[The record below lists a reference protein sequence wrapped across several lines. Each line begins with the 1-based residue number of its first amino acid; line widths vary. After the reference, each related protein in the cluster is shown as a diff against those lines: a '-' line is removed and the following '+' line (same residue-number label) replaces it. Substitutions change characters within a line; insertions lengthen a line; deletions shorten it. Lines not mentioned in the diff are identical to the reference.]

1 MSKKRDHLERY
12 IALGVFFAA
21 VCLIFI
27 ARLINIQIAGQDYY
41 TETLRTGNLTRTVK
55 IRAQRGCIYDRNGK
69 ALVSNQ
75 YTYDIYLDAG
85 SIGRTESEK
94 NETVLY
100 LLETARNAD
109 EYDSFT
115 LPEHPFVSEN
125 GKWSLDED
133 YMKTVY
139 GKRLSKLLQGMNF
152 VPEAADDDGNVTW
165 STASVADMRDALRLR
180 YGLCDKEGKEL
191 YGKEEAQLLFTVRL
205 DMEMRNFST
214 AEPYTILKDVSV
226 RLISAATEGNV
237 RGLGVSCEA
246 ERVYNYPGIAS
257 HMLGRTGKITAEN
270 AEYYTEK
277 GYNLD
282 AVVGTSG
289 VEKAFEEY
297 LHGED
302 GVLTI
307 VEDEYGNTVDQYV
320 SKEPV
325 AGQDV
330 YLTLDIDFQ
339 AAADTALKSNIELIA
354 SNAEASGVE
363 LSGEDAKAGAL
374 TAVNRKTGE
383 VLALVSYPTYDL
395 TTFTEDYKK
404 LSEDTENTPLLFRA
418 LDGIY
423 EPGSTFKPGVAVAA
437 LQEGI
442 ITPYTEIQDK
452 GQYDYY
458 APSYTPRC
466 WIYSAKYGMQTH
478 GMVNVSKAIQV
489 SCNYFFYDV
498 GRRLTITKMNEYC
511 KKYGLGEHTGIE
523 LDEKTGVLAGPAER
537 EASGNTWYDGD
548 TLQAA
553 IGQSDNLF
561 TPLQISMYIST
572 LLNGGERVGAH
583 ILKEVRDYSGNIT
596 YTAEPEMLDSV
607 ALDPGNVSTVK
618 YAMKDVVEDGSA
630 ARIFASY
637 PISIGGKTGTAQV
650 SSTKS
655 DNALFTA
662 FAPFDD
668 PEIVATCI
676 IENGANGTDVGVAI
690 RDIFNVYFGIGSG
703 STDGDAAAGSDGADN
718 G

>member
-27 ARLINIQIAGQDYY
+27 ARLISIQIAGQDYY

-69 ALVSNQ
+69 PLVSNE

-85 SIGRTESEK
+85 SIGKTESGK
-94 NETVLY
+94 NGTVLNV
-100 LLETARNAD
+100 LEKARKAG
-109 EYDSFT
+109 EYGCFT
-115 LPEHPFVSEN
+115 LPEHPFANKDGAWV
-125 GKWSLDED
+125 LDEE

-152 VPEAADDDGNVTW
+152 VPEYTDDDGNVKW
-165 STASVADMRDALRLR
+165 GRDSVSEMRNALRLR
-180 YGLCDKEGKEL
+180 YGLCDKDGKEL
-191 YGKEEAQLLFTVRL
+191 YEKDEAELLFCVRL
-205 DMEMRNFST
+205 DMEMHNFST
-214 AEPYTILKDVSV
+214 VEPYTVLRDVSV
-226 RLISAATEGNV
+226 RLISSATEGNV
-237 RGLGVSCEA
+237 RGLGVNCVA

-257 HMLGRTGKITAEN
+257 HILGRTGKITAET
-270 AEYYTEK
+270 ADYYTEK
-277 GYNLD
+277 GYSLD
-282 AVVGTSG
+282 AIVGTSG
-289 VEKAFEEY
+289 AEKAFEEY

-307 VEDEYGNTVDQYV
+307 VEDGYGNTVDQYV

-330 YLTLDIDFQ
+330 YLTFDIDFQ
-339 AAADTALKSNIELIA
+339 SAAETALKSNIELIA
-354 SNAEASGVE
+354 ANAEESGVE

-383 VLALVSYPTYDL
+383 VLALASYPTYDL
-395 TTFTEDYKK
+395 NTFTEDYKQ
-404 LSEDTENTPLLFRA
+404 LAEDTENTPLLFRA

-442 ITPYTEIQDK
+442 ITPYTEIRDM

-458 APSYTPRC
+458 APSFTPRC

-498 GRRLTITKMNEYC
+498 GRRLTISKMNEYC

-523 LDEKTGVLAGPAER
+523 LEEKTGVLAGPAQR

-572 LLNGGERVGAH
+572 LLNGGDRIGAH

-596 YTAEPEMLDSV
+596 YTAEPVLLDSV
-607 ALDPGNVSTVK
+607 SLDGGNVSTVK
-618 YAMKDVVEDGSA
+618 YAMQDVVENGSA
-630 ARIFASY
+630 ARVFAGY

-650 SSTKS
+650 SKTAS

-668 PEIVATCI
+668 PEVVATCI
-676 IENGANGTDVGVAI
+676 IENGANGTDAGFAI
-690 RDIFNVYFGIGSG
+690 RDIFNAYFGIGKA
-703 STDGDAAAGSDGADN
+703 DKDN
-718 G
+718 GEDGGNN

>member
-1 MSKKRDHLERY
+1 MGRKREHFWRY
-12 IALGVFFAA
+12 IFLGAFFAA
-21 VCLIFI
+21 VCLVFI

-41 TETLRTGNLTRTVK
+41 SETLRTGNISRTVK

-69 ALVSNQ
+69 ALVSNT
-75 YTYDIYLDAG
+75 YTYDIYFDAG
-85 SIGRTESEK
+85 TLGKTEAEK
-94 NETVLY
+94 NSSI
-100 LLETARNAD
+100 LELMDKTEKEGATDR
-109 EYDSFT
+109 FT
-115 LPEHPFVSEN
+115 MPEHPFVTKD
-125 GKWSLDED
+125 GKWTLDSD
-133 YMKTVY
+133 YMQTVY
-139 GKRLSKLLQGMNF
+139 GKRLSKLLQNMNF
-152 VPEAADDDGNVTW
+152 TPESTDENGNAVWKADDIDK
-165 STASVADMRDALRLR
+165 MRSALRLR
-180 YGLCDKEGKEL
+180 YGLCDKEEKEL
-191 YGKEEAQLLFTVRL
+191 YDEDSATLLFCLRL
-205 DMEMRNFST
+205 DMELHNFST
-214 AEPYTILKDVSV
+214 AEPYTVLKDVSV
-226 RLISAATEGNV
+226 RLISAVSEGNV
-237 RGLGVSCEA
+237 RGIGVSCEA
-246 ERVYNYPGIAS
+246 QRVYNYPGIAS

-277 GYNLD
+277 GYSLD
-282 AVVGTSG
+282 AIVGISG
-289 VEKAFEEY
+289 AEKAFEEY

-302 GVLTI
+302 GTLTV

-325 AGQDV
+325 AGRDV
-330 YLTLDIDFQ
+330 YLTFDVDFQ
-339 AAADTALKSNIELIA
+339 AAAETALKSNIELIA
-354 SNAEASGVE
+354 SKAEESGVE
-363 LSGEDAKAGAL
+363 LSGEDAKAGVL

-383 VLALVSYPTYDL
+383 VLALASYPTYDL
-395 TTFTEDYKK
+395 STFAEDYKE
-404 LSEDTENTPLLFRA
+404 LANDTENTPLLFRA

-498 GRRLTITKMNEYC
+498 GRQLTITKMNEYC
-511 KKYGLGEHTGIE
+511 VKYGLGQSTGIE

-572 LLNGGERVGAH
+572 LLNGGDRIGAH
-583 ILKEVRDYSGNIT
+583 LLKEVKSYSGDT
-596 YTAEPEMLDSV
+596 VYTAEPKVLDSV
-607 ALDPGNVSTVK
+607 ALDSENVTTVK
-618 YAMKDVVEDGSA
+618 YAMKDVTENGSA
-630 ARIFASY
+630 ARVFVNY
-637 PISIGGKTGTAQV
+637 PISIGGKTGTAQTV
-650 SSTKS
+650 KTRS

-676 IENGANGTDVGVAI
+676 IENGANGTDAGFAI
-690 RDIFNVYFGIGSG
+690 RDVFNAYFGLG
-703 STDGDAAAGSDGADN
+703 GDTSDEGGDDTN